1 MTVPRTLRSSII
13 TENHESDM
21 THTIKVHP
29 GHVLKDELEEQ
40 GITQADLARH
50 IGVLPK
56 TINEI
61 CRGKRGLSAEMA
73 VQLSRALGASPA
85 FWLNLQK
92 LWELSQVDEN
102 RFRRIS
108 KIAA

>member
-1 MTVPRTLRSSII
+1 
-13 TENHESDM
+13 M

-29 GHVLKDELEEQ
+29 GLVLKDELEER
-40 GITQADLARH
+40 GLTQTQIATH

-61 CRGKRGLSAEMA
+61 CRGKRGISAEMA
-73 VQLSRALGASPA
+73 VLLARALGASPG

-92 LWELSQVDEN
+92 NWELSQVDEK
-102 RFRRIS
+102 RCQRIS